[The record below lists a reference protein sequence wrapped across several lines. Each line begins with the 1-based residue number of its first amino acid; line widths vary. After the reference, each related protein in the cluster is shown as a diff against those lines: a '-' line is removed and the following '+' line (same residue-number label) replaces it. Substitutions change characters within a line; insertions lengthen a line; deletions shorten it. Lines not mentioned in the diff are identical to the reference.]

1 MVVAP
6 HQVSGA
12 SGARGGHM
20 TGLDWDWVPWRYER
34 PQRFASQV
42 PALGQRSGSPP
53 RYPAGSV
60 LLVRA
65 FSTTTTLRLF
75 FFSSTN
81 SFFFRGRPLLP
92 CWCKR
97 GRDPIEWGNKMEVES
112 ALCKNLTTGR
122 MESPESPDLS
132 PGLSSCP
139 ALSCRT
145 GRAACTPRYLDT
157 PCGEGQAACVRGTAR
172 LPGTWDGSAQAPY
185 LARPALWSSF
195 GKRSPFRLPILRF
208 RAAGGRVKDGFRS
221 RVESVL
227 IQEGENFSF
236 PFFLF
241 FASSRTS
248 FISRSDMAMARH
260 APFCKTPLPACNG
273 ETIPCLGPR

>member
-1 MVVAP
+1 MVVVAP

-65 FSTTTTLRLF
+65 FSTTTTTLARSFASFFLLILF
-75 FFSSTN
+75 FFGVAH
-81 SFFFRGRPLLP
+81 SFPAGAREGEI
-92 CWCKR
+92 
-97 GRDPIEWGNKMEVES
+97 GIEWGNKMEVES

-132 PGLSSCP
+132 PGLSLFP

-145 GRAACTPRYLDT
+145 GRAACTCTPRYLDT
-157 PCGEGQAACVRGTAR
+157 PRGEGQAACVRGTAR

-208 RAAGGRVKDGFRS
+208 RAAGGGLKTAFGQESNRS
-221 RVESVL
+221 
-227 IQEGENFSF
+227 
-236 PFFLF
+236 
-241 FASSRTS
+241 
-248 FISRSDMAMARH
+248 
-260 APFCKTPLPACNG
+260 
-273 ETIPCLGPR
+273 